1 MSLTFAA
8 ALAVTLAFLALA
20 AVSVHR
26 GSRPYIAPARHVASS
41 DQEVSDPTDTSW
53 SLDATCRAGAM

>member
-20 AVSVHR
+20 VVSVHR
-26 GSRPYIAPARHVASS
+26 GSRPYVAPVSHVASPGP
-41 DQEVSDPTDTSW
+41 EVSEAADTVN
-53 SLDATCRAGAM
+53 A

>member
-1 MSLTFAA
+1 MSLTFVT

-26 GSRPYIAPARHVASS
+26 GSRPYVAPARHVAAR
-41 DQEVSDPTDTSW
+41 DRQVSDPADTVN
-53 SLDATCRAGAM
+53 A

>member
-8 ALAVTLAFLALA
+8 ALAVTVAFLALA

-26 GSRPYIAPARHVASS
+26 GSRPYVAPVSHVAASGR
-41 DQEVSDPTDTSW
+41 EVSDPTDTV
-53 SLDATCRAGAM
+53 GA

>member
-1 MSLTFAA
+1 VSLTFAA

-20 AVSVHR
+20 AASVHR

-41 DQEVSDPTDTSW
+41 DQEVSDPTDTVN
-53 SLDATCRAGAM
+53 A